1 MPPRRDL
8 SYKLP
13 MPLRWTLLLAWMGI
27 IFLFSADS
35 NSGDTSGGILEVIVG
50 LLSGILG
57 PLGPEERDL
66 LHLLLRK
73 TAHFTE
79 YAVLALLWVGV
90 LPPGPRRLILAW
102 CLATGYAVTDEI
114 HQAFVPERGPSPF
127 DVLVDATGAAVALAA
142 LQQLRGRLLD
152 SVTKIR

>member
-1 MPPRRDL
+1 MAPNRDL
-8 SYKLP
+8 SWNLP
-13 MPLRWTLLLAWMGI
+13 MPLRWTLLFAWMGI
-27 IFLFSADS
+27 IFMFSADS
-35 NSGDTSGGILEVIVG
+35 NSGDTSGGILEVIAG

-57 PLGPEERDL
+57 PLGPEERDI

-90 LPPGPRRLILAW
+90 LPPGPRRLLLAW
-102 CLATGYAVTDEI
+102 GLATGYAVTDEI

-142 LQQLRGRLLD
+142 FQRLRGRLLD
-152 SVTKIR
+152 SVAKIR